1 MIDKCDIKEIL
12 KQLRNRPLNERRVS
26 MYDIEHTSKAR
37 REKWAETQ
45 TNELEELYSKILRA
59 RKDIPDAQF
68 DAWDLETLKIIE
80 DIIAE
85 RRAEALRK
93 DIARMMELAGQ
104 HWAVD
109 KKTWEH
115 KQLAQRNLEK

>member
-1 MIDKCDIKEIL
+1 MIENYDIKEIL
-12 KQLRNRPLNERRVS
+12 KQVRNRPLNERAS
-26 MYDIEHTSKAR
+26 MYDIKNASKAKR
-37 REKWAETQ
+37 DKWAETQ
-45 TNELEELYSKILRA
+45 TNELEKLYGEILIA

-68 DAWDLETLKIIE
+68 DAWDLETFKIIE

-85 RRAEALRK
+85 RRAEAVRK